1 MKKVPSRYS
10 WKLSVSKHLPFG
22 LSHCPTDIYC
32 LKSAMQT
39 QEQCEESVQIWQYRH
54 QSDVNYMALL

>member
-10 WKLSVSKHLPFG
+10 WKLSVSKDLPLG

-39 QEQCEESVQIWQYRH
+39 QEQCDESVQIWQ
-54 QSDVNYMALL
+54 